1 MKKIISALCITLALI
16 ISLFSF
22 SSCQQPDKS
31 DESGSLS
38 DDSVNDNHDNKTQE
52 ELLLE
57 MNELDR
63 ADELSRLS
71 DIAMSEKLS
80 YKTTMIGEIQTI
92 LQGDVVVGE
101 IKGESAY
108 LFGNTGDFVYQ
119 EKIEST
125 TKYKDEESV
134 ATLIEGYQ
142 NGYMYIY
149 NKSNGSTTTFK
160 SPITKDQY
168 LQHMKDM
175 GVETDFELDREGCK
189 EITAQ
194 RNEDGTWTVTYAK
207 FTEERLELLLSELQ
221 NLDEQFD
228 ESYLITDVKIDI
240 NIMSDFTIKNATMDF
255 EFTKNKDINDSATP
269 LSATEDTEGK
279 NKLYIE
285 ILYDY
290 NTLTVMEEI
299 DLSSIKYKE
308 IEDLRYFYI
317 IQKKLDELKNS
328 EEAKVVIDVKSDV
341 DYRGMVSI
349 IEETDNII
357 FKNKDGNLEYEIDSV
372 SNSGRYK
379 ILYANGYQDLID
391 ESGTI
396 QHEEVSEMEAR
407 AYLESMLDVAGY
419 KIDIIRNIE
428 KVSDGEYIF
437 TLKPSNSS
445 YKDIVDAYGGYV
457 EESSST
463 LTIKLLNG
471 KIVYYHYTFYA
482 DVYLSTVSSYM
493 ELDQSVICTYEY

>member
-1 MKKIISALCITLALI
+1 MKKIISSLCIILALI
-16 ISLFSF
+16 IALFSF

-38 DDSVNDNHDNKTQE
+38 DSVSDNPDNKTQE

-80 YKTTMIGEIQTI
+80 YKTTMIGEIQTT
-92 LQGDVVVGE
+92 LQGNVVIGE
-101 IKGESAY
+101 IKGESAH
-108 LFGNTGDFVYQ
+108 LFGNTDDFVYQ
-119 EKIEST
+119 EKLEST
-125 TKYKDEESV
+125 SKYKGEESV
-134 ATLIEGYQ
+134 TTLIEGYQ

-149 NKSNGSTTTFK
+149 NKNGSITTTFK

-175 GVETDFELDREGCK
+175 EVETDFELDREGCK

-194 RNEDGTWTVTYAK
+194 RNEDGTWTITYAK
-207 FTEERLELLLSELQ
+207 FTEERLELLLSELK
-221 NLDEQFD
+221 NLDEQLN
-228 ESYLITDVKIDI
+228 ESYLISDVKIDI
-240 NIMSDFTIKNATMDF
+240 NIMSDFAIKNATMEF
-255 EFTKNKDINDSATP
+255 EFAKNKDINGSATP

-285 ILYDY
+285 ISYDY
-290 NTLTVMEEI
+290 NPLTVMEEI
-299 DLSSIKYKE
+299 DLGSIRYKE
-308 IEDLRYFYI
+308 VEDLRYYYN

-328 EEAKVVIDVKSDV
+328 EEAKVVIGIKSDV
-341 DYRGMVSI
+341 DYRGMVSVT
-349 IEETDNII
+349 EETDNIT
-357 FKNKDGNLEYEIDSV
+357 FKNKDGKLEYEIESM
-372 SNSGRYK
+372 SNRGNYK

-391 ESGTI
+391 ESGTM
-396 QHEEVSEMEAR
+396 QHEAVSEMEAR

-437 TLKPSNSS
+437 TLKPGDSS
-445 YKDIVDAYGGYV
+445 YKAIVDAYGGHV

-463 LTIKLLNG
+463 LTIKLFNG

-493 ELDQSVICTYEY
+493 EMDQSVVCTYEY